1 MTATLERPKVAAP
14 PRRAEPRPVPR
25 PAGRAAAPVGPAMRT
40 VLDVAARFGDIPLHR
55 IVLDPAP
62 GTATADDIDRVLR
75 ETGRACEL
83 IDGTLI
89 EKAVSTEAD
98 LMGLKLAALFLAH
111 VEDRGIGWALGGQ
124 AFLRLSGRRLRAAD
138 AAVVLYGQVDG
149 DRFPGPSDGGPAY
162 PDLYPDLAV
171 EILSPSNTAEEMR
184 EKRADCFGAGTR
196 LVWEI
201 DPATE
206 TAAVYTSV
214 DEPDEEL
221 GRDGVL
227 DGRDVLPGFS
237 VTVGAV
243 LDAVRKRPA
252 A

>member
-1 MTATLERPKVAAP
+1 
-14 PRRAEPRPVPR
+14 
-25 PAGRAAAPVGPAMRT
+25 MRT

-62 GTATADDIDRVLR
+62 GTATGADVDRVLR
-75 ETGRACEL
+75 ETGRVCEL

-89 EKAVSTEAD
+89 EKAVSAKTD
-98 LMGLKLAALFLAH
+98 LIGSELIILLGAFVNARGL
-111 VEDRGIGWALGGQ
+111 GWVLGGQ

-138 AAVVLYGQVDG
+138 VAFVRYEQVAG
-149 DRFPGPSDGGPAY
+149 DEFPGEPAY
-162 PDLYPDLAV
+162 PELYPDLAV
-171 EILSPSNTAEEMR
+171 EVLSPSNTAEEMR

-201 DPATE
+201 DPAAE
-206 TAAVYTSV
+206 TAAVYSSV

-221 GRDGVL
+221 GRDGTL

-237 VTVGAV
+237 VTVGEV